1 MALLNNMAANAA
13 RAATLLAAL
22 FSFSYAAHAGYGD
35 PGTYSVIQESYGSWT
50 GGANTT
56 TDIRNYFDTPASHV
70 TDVLGITM
78 DKVPLRATVYRP
90 SATGKF
96 PIVFILH
103 GNHAPEEASFQGYA
117 YLQQHLASNGYIA
130 VAIDQD
136 FLNGSAGEMDAR
148 AIVLLRHMQL
158 WRKWGTTY
166 GNQYYNKVDMTKIG
180 LVGHSRGGEA
190 IAVAKVL
197 NTAHSSSLTSAPDY
211 YKFTIGALF
220 SIAPTDKYI
229 LTEIDPKTQKLY
241 FANPTN
247 PNDPALSAPIVL
259 DDAAYATMQGSHDED
274 VGFFYGQSQYERAQR
289 ATLTT
294 PTHIKAAYMVHGANH
309 KHFNSVWAA
318 PCVAGYT
325 SEACADSAFHVRPLT
340 GLIRP
345 DQSQQA
351 LKVYLTAY
359 LQNVLRAVDTTNVL
373 VNRTPDASLPAGVT
387 IVPRFQGKGRVVL
400 NHYQEDASTSTG
412 SRSGVTNVG
421 SSLFEQQ
428 ESYMFPNEVWFYG
441 SPMAYQD
448 YPHTYLA
455 TNALKL
461 AWQSNA
467 AEYRLNF
474 ATTTTVG
481 SLASTYPVLSFDVGQ
496 MYEFA
501 QDKNPKGV
509 DQDFTVHL
517 LVNYY
522 GITYVSNALPVSN
535 YARLPYP
542 DRAYQIGGENE
553 IGADFSHTMLRTVRM
568 PLADFVAGK
577 PTLKVNQIKGI
588 VFKFNQKSSGRLLID
603 NIQVSK

>member
-1 MALLNNMAANAA
+1 MALFKNLITNAA
-13 RAATLLAAL
+13 RTASLLLALLGA
-22 FSFSYAAHAGYGD
+22 SPMAHAGYGD

-56 TDIRNYFDTPASHV
+56 TDIRSYFDSPASHV

-78 DKVPLRATVYRP
+78 DKAPLRATVFRP

-117 YLQQHLASNGYIA
+117 YLQQHLASQGYIA
-130 VAIDQD
+130 VAIDED
-136 FLNGSAGEMDAR
+136 FLNGAVGEMDAR

-158 WRKWGTTY
+158 WRKWSTTF
-166 GNQYYNKVDMTKIG
+166 GNQYYNKVDMTKIA

-197 NTAHSSSLTSAPDY
+197 NTTHSSSLTTSPDY
-211 YKFTIGALF
+211 YKFNIAALF

-229 LTEIDPKTQKLY
+229 LMEIDPKTQKPY
-241 FANPTN
+241 FANAAN
-247 PNDPALSAPIVL
+247 PDDPSQSTPIVL
-259 DDAAYATMQGSHDED
+259 DDAAYATLQGSRDED
-274 VGFFYGQSQYERAQR
+274 VGFFYGQNQYERAQR
-289 ATLTT
+289 ATLAT
-294 PTHIKAAYMVHGANH
+294 PTHIKAAYMVNGANH

-325 SEACADSAFHVRPLT
+325 SEACADGYFHVRPLA

-359 LQNVLRAVDTTNVL
+359 LENVLRTVDTTNVL
-373 VNRTPDASLPAGVT
+373 TNRTPDASLPAGVT
-387 IVPRFQGKGRVVL
+387 IVPRYQSKGRVLL
-400 NHYQEDASTSTG
+400 NHYQEDTSASTG
-412 SRSGVTNVG
+412 SRSGVTNAG
-421 SSLFEQQ
+421 SNLFEMQ
-428 ESYMFPNEVWFYG
+428 EMYLFPNEVWFFG
-441 SPMAYQD
+441 IPMAYQD
-448 YPHTYLA
+448 YPHSYLA
-455 TNALKL
+455 TNALRL
-461 AWQSNA
+461 AWQNST

-481 SLASTYPVLSFDVGQ
+481 SLVSSNPVLSFDAGQ
-496 MYEFA
+496 MYEFT

-517 LVNYY
+517 LVNYL
-522 GITYVSNALPVSN
+522 GTTYTSNTLAVSN

-542 DRAYQIGGENE
+542 DRAYQVAGEDNL
-553 IGADFSHTMLRTVRM
+553 GSDFSHSMLRTVRI

-577 PTLKVNQIKGI
+577 PTLALSQIKGI
-588 VFKFNQKSSGRLLID
+588 VFKFNQKPTGRVLLD
-603 NIQVSK
+603 NIQVTK

>member
-1 MALLNNMAANAA
+1 MALFKHMTASAA
-13 RAATLLAAL
+13 RAASLLLAL
-22 FSFSYAAHAGYGD
+22 VVLPHAAHAGLGD

-56 TDIRNYFDTPASHV
+56 TDIRSYFDSPASHV
-70 TDVLGITM
+70 SDVLGITM
-78 DKVPLRATVYRP
+78 DKAPLRATVFRP
-90 SATGKF
+90 SAIGKF

-103 GNHAPEEASFQGYA
+103 GNHQPEEASFQGHA
-117 YLQQHLASNGYIA
+117 YLQQHLASHGYIA

-136 FLNGSAGEMDAR
+136 FLNGAFGELDAR

-158 WRKWGTTY
+158 WRKWSTTY
-166 GNQYYNKVDMTKIG
+166 GNQYYNKADMTKIG

-190 IAVAKVL
+190 ITVAKIL

-211 YKFTIGALF
+211 YKFNIAAMF

-229 LTEIDPKTQKLY
+229 LADVDPKTQNPY
-241 FANPTN
+241 FADPANPT
-247 PNDPALSAPIVL
+247 DPARSAPIVL
-259 DDAAYATMQGSHDED
+259 DDAAYATLHGTHDED
-274 VGFFYGQSQYERAQR
+274 VGHFYGQNQYERAQR
-289 ATLTT
+289 ATLAT
-294 PTHIKAAYMVHGANH
+294 PTHIKAAYLVHGANH
-309 KHFNSVWAA
+309 KHFNSIWAA

-325 SEACADSAFHVRPLT
+325 SEACADGPFHVRPLT

-359 LQNVLRAVDTTNVL
+359 LQNVLRAANTKDVLTNRV
-373 VNRTPDASLPAGVT
+373 PDASLPAGVT
-387 IVPRFQGKGRVVL
+387 IVPRYQDKGRVAL

-412 SRSGVTNVG
+412 SRSGVTNAG
-421 SSLFEQQ
+421 SSLFEMQ
-428 ESYMFPNEVWFYG
+428 EMYLFPNEVWFFG
-441 SPMAYQD
+441 SPMGYPD
-448 YPHTYLA
+448 YPHSYLA

-474 ATTTTVG
+474 ASTTTVG
-481 SLASTYPVLSFDVGQ
+481 SLASSYPVLSFDVGQ

-509 DQDFTVHL
+509 DQDFSVHL
-517 LVNYY
+517 LVNYF

-535 YARLPYP
+535 YARLLYP
-542 DRAYQIGGENE
+542 DRVYSYMGENE
-553 IGADFSHTMLRTVRM
+553 IGNDFSHTMLRTVRM

-577 PTLKVNQIKGI
+577 PTLALNQIKGI
-588 VFKFNQKSSGRLLID
+588 VFKFNQKPSGRLLLD